1 VEKRTTMIL
10 GVGKHGRVMEGR
22 LLDGTK
28 VAVKCLRA
36 SDPSAVNEINVVSV
50 GYVWTTKAVQ

>member
-1 VEKRTTMIL
+1 
-10 GVGKHGRVMEGR
+10 MEGR

-50 GYVWTTKAVQ
+50 GYVWMWTTKAQSMMQ

>member
-1 VEKRTTMIL
+1 MIL

-50 GYVWTTKAVQ
+50 GYLWTTKAQSMMQ